1 MGYRTQAGEQIAAAG
16 EAKPESLAGG
26 GSVDGDHSGRTSP
39 AAAPDEG
46 DPVTDETE
54 PPACPRIV
62 MNVERAGFWCE
73 ATGEFARFATHCGS
87 GRPHSRAVQQ
97 TIVRVIPEVE

>member
-39 AAAPDEG
+39 AAAPDE
-46 DPVTDETE
+46 
-54 PPACPRIV
+54 
-62 MNVERAGFWCE
+62 
-73 ATGEFARFATHCGS
+73 
-87 GRPHSRAVQQ
+87 
-97 TIVRVIPEVE
+97 EVE

>member
-1 MGYRTQAGEQIAAAG
+1 M
-16 EAKPESLAGG
+16 
-26 GSVDGDHSGRTSP
+26 GRTHP
-39 AAAPDEG
+39 LYCAHGNVIDWG
-46 DPVTDETE
+46 DFGSSDGSE
-54 PPACPRIV
+54 PPACPRCTRIV

-87 GRPHSRAVQQ
+87 GRPHPRAVQQ

>member
-1 MGYRTQAGEQIAAAG
+1 MGPFIPDPTRTGDGWATQAGEQIAAAG

-46 DPVTDETE
+46 DQVTDEDI
-54 PPACPRIV
+54 AAV
-62 MNVERAGFWCE
+62 AK
-73 ATGEFARFATHCGS
+73 AFARFATHCGS
-87 GRPHSRAVQQ
+87 GRPHPRAVQQ